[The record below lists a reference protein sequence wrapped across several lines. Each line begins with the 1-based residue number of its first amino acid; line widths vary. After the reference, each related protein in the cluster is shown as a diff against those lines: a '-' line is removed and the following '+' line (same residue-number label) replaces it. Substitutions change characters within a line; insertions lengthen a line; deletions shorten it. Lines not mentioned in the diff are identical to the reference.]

1 MTNSKKIKRNIGAS
15 RRLAPFRHVRSITF
29 TIILLSVVLI
39 FGRRKAS
46 TSPEPTPPPYN
57 PTVFTASGKADKTI
71 KVIEESGSIKTN
83 QNATI
88 NFDASTGYSAKL
100 IGVSENKTLA
110 LTTEHFAFNNNE
122 LSISDAGTT
131 FIKDNGSSI
140 TAGSADAVI
149 EYTLT
154 FKVTS
159 TASGVE
165 PQSVDVSIP
174 VKVSKAKSLGQT
186 ELDAFIKET
195 KTIKEDGTSYN
206 NYMVVDGM
214 QFTFNTIS
222 TTTPHISSSSSE
234 DSKTAKLSNVEKE
247 FIKSLI
253 TDNSKN
259 KSESYFTEVVT
270 TTKSSVE
277 AQKVS
282 IHLKFILGDR
292 YALADNY
299 KFMAENVDI
308 ELKTTGSGSSFT
320 TD

>member
-15 RRLAPFRHVRSITF
+15 RRLAPFGHVRSITF
-29 TIILLSVVLI
+29 TIMLLAVALIL
-39 FGRRKAS
+39 GCRKSS
-46 TSPEPTPPPYN
+46 TSPN

-88 NFDASTGYSAKL
+88 NFNASTGYSAEL
-100 IGVSENKTLA
+100 TGVSENTTLA

-122 LSISDAGTT
+122 LSISEAGTT

-174 VKVSKAKSLGQT
+174 VKVSKAKSLGKT
-186 ELDAFIKET
+186 ELGAFIAAT
-195 KTIKEDGTSYN
+195 KTIKGDGTYN
-206 NYMVVDGM
+206 NYMIVDGM
-214 QFTFNTIS
+214 QFTFNTIN
-222 TTTPHISSSSSE
+222 TTTPHINSSSSE
-234 DSKTAKLSNVEKE
+234 DNKTAKLSNVEKE

-270 TTKSSVE
+270 TTKSSAE

-292 YALADNY
+292 YALADDY

>member
-15 RRLAPFRHVRSITF
+15 LLLAPFGHVRSITF
-29 TIILLSVVLI
+29 TIMLLTVALI
-39 FGRRKAS
+39 FGCKKSS
-46 TSPEPTPPPYN
+46 TSPN

-71 KVIEESGSIKTN
+71 KVIEESGSIKAN

-88 NFDASTGYSAKL
+88 NFNASTGYSAKL

-122 LSISDAGTT
+122 LSISEAGTT

-186 ELDAFIKET
+186 ELDAFIKDT
-195 KTIKEDGTSYN
+195 KTIKSDGSYN
-206 NYMVVDGM
+206 NYMIVDGM
-214 QFTFNTIS
+214 QFNFSTIS
-222 TTTPHISSSSSE
+222 TSTPHIKSSSSE
-234 DSKTAKLSNVEKE
+234 DNKTAKLSNVEKE

-270 TTKSSVE
+270 TTKSSAE
-277 AQKVS
+277 AQKAS

-308 ELKTTGSGSSFT
+308 ELQTTGSSSSFT

>member
-15 RRLAPFRHVRSITF
+15 LRLAPFGHVRSITF
-29 TIILLSVVLI
+29 IIMLLAVALI
-39 FGRRKAS
+39 FGCRKSS
-46 TSPEPTPPPYN
+46 TSPN

-71 KVIEESGSIKTN
+71 KVIEESGSIRTN

-88 NFDASTGYSAKL
+88 NFNASTGYSAKL
-100 IGVSENKTLA
+100 TGVSENTTLA

-174 VKVSKAKSLGQT
+174 VKVSKAKSLGKT
-186 ELDAFIKET
+186 ELDAFIAET
-195 KTIKEDGTSYN
+195 KTIKGDGTYN
-206 NYMVVDGM
+206 NYMIVDGM
-214 QFTFNTIS
+214 QFTFNTINTS
-222 TTTPHISSSSSE
+222 TPHISSSSSE
-234 DSKTAKLSNVEKE
+234 DNKTAKLSNVEKE

-259 KSESYFTEVVT
+259 KSESYFTDVVI
-270 TTKSSVE
+270 TTKSSAE
-277 AQKVS
+277 AQKAS

-292 YALADNY
+292 YVLADNY

-308 ELKTTGSGSSFT
+308 ELKTTGSSSSFT

>member
-15 RRLAPFRHVRSITF
+15 RRLAPFGHVRSITF
-29 TIILLSVVLI
+29 TIMLLAVALI
-39 FGRRKAS
+39 FGCKKSS
-46 TSPEPTPPPYN
+46 TSPN

-88 NFDASTGYSAKL
+88 NFDASTGYSAEL
-100 IGVSENKTLA
+100 TGVSENTTLA

-122 LSISDAGTT
+122 LSISEAGTT

-174 VKVSKAKSLGQT
+174 VKVSKAKSLGKT
-186 ELDAFIKET
+186 ELGAFIAAT
-195 KTIKEDGTSYN
+195 KTIKGDGTYN
-206 NYMVVDGM
+206 NYMIVDGM
-214 QFTFNTIS
+214 QFTFNTIN
-222 TTTPHISSSSSE
+222 TTTPHINSSSSE
-234 DSKTAKLSNVEKE
+234 DNKTAKLSNVEKE

>member
-15 RRLAPFRHVRSITF
+15 LRLAPFGHVRSITF
-29 TIILLSVVLI
+29 TIMLLAVALI
-39 FGRRKAS
+39 FGCKKSS
-46 TSPEPTPPPYN
+46 TSPN

-88 NFDASTGYSAKL
+88 NFNASTGYSAEL
-100 IGVSENKTLA
+100 TGVSENTTLA

-122 LSISDAGTT
+122 LSISEAGTT

-222 TTTPHISSSSSE
+222 TTTPHIKSSSSE

-270 TTKSSVE
+270 TIKSSAE

>member
-1 MTNSKKIKRNIGAS
+1 MTQKNILKILVIMIA
-15 RRLAPFRHVRSITF
+15 V
-29 TIILLSVVLI
+29 LSLFAVSC
-39 FGRRKAS
+39 RKAS

-71 KVIEESGSIKTN
+71 KVIEDGASIKTN

-88 NFDASTGYSAKL
+88 NFNASTGYSAEL
-100 IGVSENKTLA
+100 TGVSENTTLA

-174 VKVSKAKSLGQT
+174 VKVSKAKSLGKT
-186 ELDAFIKET
+186 ELDAFIAET
-195 KTIKEDGTSYN
+195 KTIKVDGSYN

-222 TTTPHISSSSSE
+222 TSTPHISSSASE

-270 TTKSSVE
+270 TTKSSAE

-292 YALADNY
+292 YVLADNY

-308 ELKTTGSGSSFT
+308 ELQTTGSSSSFT

>member
-1 MTNSKKIKRNIGAS
+1 MTQKNILKILVIMIA
-15 RRLAPFRHVRSITF
+15 V
-29 TIILLSVVLI
+29 LSLFAVSC
-39 FGRRKAS
+39 RKAS

-71 KVIEESGSIKTN
+71 KVIEESGSIQTN

-88 NFDASTGYSAKL
+88 NFNASTGYSAKL

-122 LSISDAGTT
+122 LSISEAGTT

-186 ELDAFIKET
+186 ELNAFIAET
-195 KTIKEDGTSYN
+195 KTIKSDGSYN
-206 NYMVVDGM
+206 NYMIVDGM
-214 QFTFNTIS
+214 QFNFNTIS
-222 TTTPHISSSSSE
+222 TSTPHINSSSSE
-234 DSKTAKLSNVEKE
+234 DKQTAKLSNVEKE

-259 KSESYFTEVVT
+259 KSESYFTGVVT
-270 TTKSSVE
+270 TTKSSAE

-292 YALADNY
+292 YVLADNY

-308 ELKTTGSGSSFT
+308 ELQTTGSSSSFT

>member
-15 RRLAPFRHVRSITF
+15 RRLAPFGHVRSIIF
-29 TIILLSVVLI
+29 TIMLLAIALI
-39 FGRRKAS
+39 FGCKKSS
-46 TSPEPTPPPYN
+46 TSPN

-88 NFDASTGYSAKL
+88 NFNASTGYSAEL
-100 IGVSENKTLA
+100 IGVSENTTLA

-122 LSISDAGTT
+122 LSISEAGTT

-186 ELDAFIKET
+186 ELDAFIRET
-195 KTIKEDGTSYN
+195 KTKKAAPNSGYD
-206 NYMVVDGM
+206 NYLIVDGM
-214 QFTFNTIS
+214 QFTFNTIN
-222 TTTPHISSSSSE
+222 TTTPHIKSSSSE
-234 DSKTAKLSNVEKE
+234 DNKTAKLSNVEKE

-270 TTKSSVE
+270 TTKSSAE
-277 AQKVS
+277 AQKAS

-308 ELKTTGSGSSFT
+308 ELKTSGSGSSFT

>member
-15 RRLAPFRHVRSITF
+15 LRLAPFGHVRSITC
-29 TIILLSVVLI
+29 IIMLLTVALI
-39 FGRRKAS
+39 FGCRKSS
-46 TSPEPTPPPYN
+46 TSPN

-71 KVIEESGSIKTN
+71 KVIEESGLIKTN

-88 NFDASTGYSAKL
+88 NFNASTGYSAEL

-122 LSISDAGTT
+122 LSISDAGAT

-140 TAGSADAVI
+140 TAGGADAVI

-186 ELDAFIKET
+186 ELDAFITVT
-195 KTIKEDGTSYN
+195 KTIKGDGTYH
-206 NYMVVDGM
+206 NYMIVDGM

-234 DSKTAKLSNVEKE
+234 DNKTAKLSNVEKE

-259 KSESYFTEVVT
+259 KSESYFTDVVI
-270 TTKSSVE
+270 TTKSSAE

-292 YALADNY
+292 YVFADNY